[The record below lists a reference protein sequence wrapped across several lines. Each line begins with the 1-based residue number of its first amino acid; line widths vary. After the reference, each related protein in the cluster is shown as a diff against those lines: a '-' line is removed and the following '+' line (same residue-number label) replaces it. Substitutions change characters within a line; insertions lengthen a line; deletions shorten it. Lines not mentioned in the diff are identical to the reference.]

1 MVAALTDRRGMWEST
16 LGNCCMEGS
25 STGRGG
31 GGWGLGGQRP
41 APLSSCLRPA
51 LATLASPAQP
61 ARVQAPSQPAF
72 HGDGTK
78 HHSLGGE
85 GGALTTDIYSL
96 TLWGLKASEGW
107 GLLRLLSR
115 ACSCC
120 LTSCPH
126 VVSPPCS
133 RALRAPRVTK
143 LRLVVR
149 TPVQLDEGPPQWPR
163 FT

>member
-31 GGWGLGGQRP
+31 GLGAGRAASGSFVVLSQAGFGHTRIPSSAGPRP
-41 APLSSCLRPA
+41 
-51 LATLASPAQP
+51 SPQP
-61 ARVQAPSQPAF
+61 ARLPWRRYKTPQP
-72 HGDGTK
+72 
-78 HHSLGGE
+78 GGE